1 MFGAGVHFHFSLHT
15 VLESSFFLTWFV
27 EGVLPALP
35 PSQLISRMN
44 LFYLVSLPLSFPS
57 PLKADPVCPNSCLDY
72 EHGGLQEGFTLSGVL
87 PPPPPRYS
95 ARNTRVGP

>member
-1 MFGAGVHFHFSLHT
+1 MFGAGVRFHFSLHT
-15 VLESSFFLTWFV
+15 VLESSFFLTWFA

-44 LFYLVSLPLSFPS
+44 LFYLVSLSLSFPS
-57 PLKADPVCPNSCLDY
+57 PLKAVCPNSCLDY
-72 EHGGLQEGFTLSGVL
+72 EHGGLQEGFTLSGV
-87 PPPPPRYS
+87 PPHQRTP